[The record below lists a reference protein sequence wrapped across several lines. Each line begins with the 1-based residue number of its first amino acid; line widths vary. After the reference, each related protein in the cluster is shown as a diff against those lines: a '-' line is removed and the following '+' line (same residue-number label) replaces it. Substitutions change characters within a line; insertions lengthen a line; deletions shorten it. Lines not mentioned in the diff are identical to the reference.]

1 MFERLSEWCA
11 YVARVV
17 RLGMLAGVHVSS
29 LVFHWLCVY
38 LSLSASVE
46 LEHLPL
52 FLFHN

>member
-1 MFERLSEWCA
+1 MFECFNEWCA
-11 YVARVV
+11 YVARV
-17 RLGMLAGVHVSS
+17 VHVSS
-29 LVFHWLCVY
+29 LVFHWLCIY